1 MAVETQSPVVLRFG
15 AFELDLRAGEL
26 HKQGLRVKLQEQP
39 FRVLAILL
47 QQPGGLVTRDE
58 LRSKIWPADTFV
70 DFDNSLNTSIN
81 KLREA
86 LGDSADSPRFIETLP
101 RRGYRFI
108 APVTGDGLKNPVV
121 NTGRRKFAVGVA
133 MAATALAVVAGGL
146 VWFAKRHSSSP
157 PEMKLRQL
165 TTNSFDNPVRTGS
178 ISSDGQRLAY
188 ADPKRMYIKLIETGE
203 IRVVAEPE
211 ALKNQKITWQ
221 IVCWFPDGTRFM
233 VNAHPA
239 GTGGEEWN
247 SRNTS
252 IWIVSVLGEPPH
264 KVRDQGN
271 AYAVSPDGSLIAFG
285 MNPGRFG
292 DREIWLMDSNGE
304 HPRKLLESNSELGI
318 DTFLWS
324 PDGQRVSYIRHND
337 DFSEFKIISQVWKDG
352 HLGDA
357 GNGVPADITPW
368 TDMKNVYDGL
378 ELPGER
384 AVFSVGEPGSV
395 NETCNFW
402 TVRLDPRTG
411 KPIENARQVTHWG
424 GYCMSNLSVTKS
436 GKLAFLRWQTHTS
449 TYVANIEA
457 VRAHI
462 DPPQHLTKTESLDY
476 PVGWT
481 ADSKAVLIAS
491 SRAGH
496 WGIYKQFLNQ
506 DTPESLVTA
515 TDDVRTTAISADGNW
530 FLFGVRAK
538 PGNQSS
544 NRNVMRV
551 PITGG
556 PPQLVYTARPHSQI
570 LCARSPSILCLI
582 GEPTE
587 DRKQIIFATFDPLK
601 GLGAEVTRFDLD
613 PNEDNWAFD
622 LSADGT
628 RIAATRRPDGPIYIL
643 SLSGH
648 PTQEIKVKGGRK
660 GILGFNWAAN
670 GKGLYVSSEAP
681 GGAELLYVD
690 FQGNSQVLW
699 KNSAGN
705 FTAGLPSPD
714 GLRLAIAGLG
724 FDGNIWMMENF

>member
-1 MAVETQSPVVLRFG
+1 MSTEIGSHEVFRFG
-15 AFELDLRAGEL
+15 TFEVDVRAGEL
-26 HKQGLRVKLQEQP
+26 RKQGVRIKLQEQP
-39 FRVLAILL
+39 FRVLTILL
-47 QQPGGLVTRDE
+47 LQPGGLVTRDE

-108 APVTGDGLKNPVV
+108 APVRGDGLKKPVV
-121 NTGRRKFAVGVA
+121 NTGCRKFAI
-133 MAATALAVVAGGL
+133 AATAVAVVAGGL
-146 VWFAKRHSSSP
+146 VWFAKRHPSST

-165 TTNSFDNPVRTGS
+165 TTNSFENPVRSGS
-178 ISSDGQRLAY
+178 ISPDGKYLAY
-188 ADPKRMYIKLIETGE
+188 SDPRKMYIKLIDTGE
-203 IRVVAEPE
+203 IRDVAQPE
-211 ALKNQKITWQ
+211 ALQKERTTWQ
-221 IVCWFPDGTRFM
+221 IVCWFPDNIRFL

-247 SRNTS
+247 SLNTN

-285 MNPGRFG
+285 TNSGRFG
-292 DREIWLMDSNGE
+292 YREIWLMDSNGE
-304 HPRKLLESNSELGI
+304 RPRRLLESNSESSI

-337 DFSEFKIISQVWKDG
+337 DFSEFKLISLAWKDG
-352 HLGDA
+352 HIGDA
-357 GNGVPADITPW
+357 GSGFPADITPPM
-368 TDMKNVYDGL
+368 DMKNVYDGI
-378 ELPGER
+378 ELPGGR

-395 NETCNFW
+395 NETCNLW
-402 TVRLDPRTG
+402 TLRVDLRTG
-411 KPIENARQVTHWG
+411 KPLENARQVTHWG
-424 GYCMSNLSVTKS
+424 GYCMNFLGATKS
-436 GKLAFLRWQTHTS
+436 GKLAFLRWQSHTS
-449 TYVANIEA
+449 TYIANLGAGGTRIET
-457 VRAHI
+457 
-462 DPPQHLTKTESLDY
+462 PQHLTKTESLDY
-476 PVGWT
+476 PVGWSS
-481 ADSKAVLIAS
+481 DSKAVLIAS

-496 WGIYKQFLNQ
+496 WGIYKQYLNQ
-506 DTPESLVTA
+506 DIPESLVTG

-538 PGNQSS
+538 PGDQSS

-556 PPQLVYTARPHSQI
+556 PPQLVYTVRPHSQI
-570 LCARSPSILCLI
+570 LCARSPSSLCLI

-587 DRKQIIFATFDPLK
+587 DRKHIVFATFDPLK
-601 GLGAEVTRFDLD
+601 GRGDEVTRFDLD
-613 PNEDNWAFD
+613 PNEENWAFD
-622 LSADGT
+622 LSADGG
-628 RIAATRRPDGPIYIL
+628 RIAATRTPDGPIYIL
-643 SLSGH
+643 SLSNH
-648 PTQEIKVKGGRK
+648 PTQEIRVKGRK
-660 GILGFNWAAN
+660 GILGLNWAAN

-690 FQGNSQVLW
+690 FQGNSKVLW

-714 GLRLAIAGLG
+714 GRRLAIAGLG